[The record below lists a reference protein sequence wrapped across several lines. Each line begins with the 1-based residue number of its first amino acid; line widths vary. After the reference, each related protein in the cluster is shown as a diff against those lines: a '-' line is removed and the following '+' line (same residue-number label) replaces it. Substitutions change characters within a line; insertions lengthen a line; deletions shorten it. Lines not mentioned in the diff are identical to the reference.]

1 MLEKFTE
8 KAVNVIIE
16 ARLLAS
22 KLNSSEVKPEHILL
36 ALVKQAKGIS
46 LKLFK
51 MYNIT
56 EEGILDKLGIEY
68 SMTARDREVPFGKE
82 CKEFL
87 KRTMD
92 FAKKT
97 GNENILFEHLF
108 FVIITDKNSTIEEL
122 LSSFG
127 FDFYQAREIL
137 AKLVQRKTKKLSHP
151 EAAEDEEDKG
161 KSCFESI
168 YEGSELSQILDNA
181 AAKLSASHYEI
192 LGTEQIFGA
201 IIEEQNSD
209 LSKIFEE
216 NGITLDKF
224 TNSLAKQQSRQAEF
238 EDRKIIFTPNA
249 FGVMNLAVQTAKEY
263 GSSVVR
269 PEHVVLSILTAK
281 KGLAYDVLK
290 DLNIDEEKLIHDIV
304 KPIEK
309 QMPETLRIL
318 RLAKEEA
325 RRIGRNIVG
334 TEMFLLGIL
343 SEGTGVGARVLKELE
358 ITLKDMR
365 VEVEN
370 LVGFGN
376 EYFDKEIIYTKRAKR
391 VLERAWLLAKKQNKT
406 RIGSEDLLSAI
417 IEEPSSLAMKV
428 LAQLGVDAV
437 EIKYGILN
445 ECSKNQ

>member
-8 KAVNVIIE
+8 KAVNVIVE
-16 ARLLAS
+16 ARNTAS
-22 KLNSSEVKPEHILL
+22 ELGSSEVKPEHILI

-51 MYNIT
+51 MCNIT
-56 EEGILDKLGIEY
+56 EQALLDKMDVEY
-68 SMTARDREVPFGKE
+68 STNLHNREVPFGKE
-82 CKEFL
+82 CKEIL
-87 KRTMD
+87 KRTLD
-92 FAKKT
+92 YAKKT
-97 GNENILFEHLF
+97 GNENILFEHIFL
-108 FVIITDKNSTIEEL
+108 VIITDKDPNIEKL

-137 AKLVQRKTKKLSHP
+137 SKLVQRKTKKLVHP
-151 EAAEDEEDKG
+151 EAEDEEDKN
-161 KSCFESI
+161 KACFESI
-168 YEGSELSQILDNA
+168 YEGSELSNILENA

-192 LGTEQIFGA
+192 LGTEQIFSA
-201 IIEEQNSD
+201 ILEDPSSD
-209 LSKIFEE
+209 LGKILAEKGVTPE
-216 NGITLDKF
+216 NF
-224 TNSLAKQQSRQAEF
+224 TEALNKQQSRQAEF
-238 EDRKIIFTPNA
+238 EDKKIIFTPNA
-249 FGVMNLAVQTAKEY
+249 FGVMNLALQIAKEY

-290 DLNIDEEKLIHDIV
+290 DLKVNEEQLIHDIV

-334 TEMFLLGIL
+334 TEMFLLGVIA
-343 SEGTGVGARVLKELE
+343 EGTGIGATVLKELE
-358 ITLKDMR
+358 ITLKDAR
-365 VEVEN
+365 LVVEN

-376 EYFDKEIIYTKRAKR
+376 EYFDKEIVYTKRAKR

-406 RIGSEDLLSAI
+406 KIGSEDLLSAI
-417 IEEPSSLAMKV
+417 TEEPSSLAMKV

-445 ECSKNQ
+445 ECSKNG

>member
-16 ARLLAS
+16 ARNTAS
-22 KLNSSEVKPEHILL
+22 ELGSSEVKPEHILI

-51 MYNIT
+51 MWNIS
-56 EEGILDKLGIEY
+56 EETLLNKLGIEY
-68 SMTARDREVPFGKE
+68 SNSIREREVPFGKE
-82 CKEFL
+82 CKEIL

-97 GNENILFEHLF
+97 GNENILFEHIFL
-108 FVIITDKNSTIEEL
+108 VIITDKDPNIEEL

-137 AKLVQRKTKKLSHP
+137 TKLVQKKTKKLIHP
-151 EAAEDEEDKG
+151 EAEDEEEKN
-161 KSCFESI
+161 KACFESI
-168 YEGSELSQILDNA
+168 YEGSELANILDTA

-192 LGTEQIFGA
+192 LGTEQILSA
-201 IIEEQNSD
+201 ILEDKSSD
-209 LSKIFEE
+209 LAKTFAQQGVTAESFIE
-216 NGITLDKF
+216 
-224 TNSLAKQQSRQAEF
+224 SLNKQQSRKSEF
-238 EDRKIIFTPNA
+238 EDKKIIFTPNA
-249 FGVMNLAVQTAKEY
+249 FGVMNLALQIAKEY

-269 PEHVVLSILTAK
+269 PEHVVLSILNAK

-290 DLNIDEEKLIHDIV
+290 DLKINEEELIQDIV

-309 QMPETLRIL
+309 QMPETLRVL

-334 TEMFLLGIL
+334 TEMFLLGIIA
-343 SEGTGVGARVLKELE
+343 EGTGIGAAVLKELE
-358 ITLKDMR
+358 ITLKDAR
-365 VEVEN
+365 LVVEN

-391 VLERAWLLAKKQNKT
+391 VLEHAWLLAKKQNKSK
-406 RIGSEDLLSAI
+406 IGSEDLLSAI

-445 ECSKNQ
+445 ECSKNR

>member
-1 MLEKFTE
+1 
-8 KAVNVIIE
+8 
-16 ARLLAS
+16 
-22 KLNSSEVKPEHILL
+22 
-36 ALVKQAKGIS
+36 
-46 LKLFK
+46 
-51 MYNIT
+51 
-56 EEGILDKLGIEY
+56 
-68 SMTARDREVPFGKE
+68 
-82 CKEFL
+82 
-87 KRTMD
+87 
-92 FAKKT
+92 
-97 GNENILFEHLF
+97 
-108 FVIITDKNSTIEEL
+108 
-122 LSSFG
+122 
-127 FDFYQAREIL
+127 
-137 AKLVQRKTKKLSHP
+137 
-151 EAAEDEEDKG
+151 
-161 KSCFESI
+161 
-168 YEGSELSQILDNA
+168 
-181 AAKLSASHYEI
+181 
-192 LGTEQIFGA
+192 
-201 IIEEQNSD
+201 
-209 LSKIFEE
+209 
-216 NGITLDKF
+216 
-224 TNSLAKQQSRQAEF
+224 
-238 EDRKIIFTPNA
+238 
-249 FGVMNLAVQTAKEY
+249 MNLAVQTAKEY

-281 KGLAYDVLK
+281 KGLAYDILK
-290 DLNIDEEKLIHDIV
+290 DLNIDEEKLVHDIV

-343 SEGTGVGARVLKELE
+343 SEGTGIGARVLKELE

>member
-16 ARLLAS
+16 ARNTAS
-22 KLNSSEVKPEHILL
+22 ELGSSEVKPEHILI

-51 MYNIT
+51 MWNVT
-56 EEGILDKLGIEY
+56 EETLLKKLGTEY
-68 SMTARDREVPFGKE
+68 LPAPRSREVPFGKE
-82 CKEFL
+82 CKEIL
-87 KRTMD
+87 KRTLD

-97 GNENILFEHLF
+97 GNENILFEHIFL
-108 FVIITDKNSTIEEL
+108 VVITDKNSNIDEI

-137 AKLVQRKTKKLSHP
+137 WKLVQRKTKKIIHP
-151 EAAEDEEDKG
+151 EAEDEEDKN
-161 KSCFESI
+161 KACFESI
-168 YEGSELSQILDNA
+168 YEGSELSNILENA

-192 LGTEQIFGA
+192 LGTEQILSA
-201 IIEEQNSD
+201 ILEDSSSNLRQ
-209 LSKIFEE
+209 IFAEH
-216 NGITLDKF
+216 GITYETF
-224 TNSLAKQQSRQAEF
+224 MESLNKQQSRQAEF
-238 EDRKIIFTPNA
+238 EDKKIIFTPNA
-249 FGVMNLAVQTAKEY
+249 FGVMNLALQIAKEY
-263 GSSVVR
+263 GSPVVK
-269 PEHVVLSILTAK
+269 PEHVVLSILNTQ
-281 KGLAYDVLK
+281 KGLAYQVLK
-290 DLNIDEEKLIHDIV
+290 DLNINEKELEQGIV

-309 QMPETLRIL
+309 QMPETLRVL

-334 TEMFLLGIL
+334 TEMFLLGIIA
-343 SEGTGVGARVLKELE
+343 EGTGIGATVLKELE
-358 ITLKDMR
+358 ITLKDAR
-365 VEVEN
+365 LIVEN

-376 EYFDKEIIYTKRAKR
+376 EYFDKEIIYTNRAKR
-391 VLERAWLLAKKQNKT
+391 VLEHAWLLAKKQNKT
-406 RIGSEDLLSAI
+406 KIGSEDLLFAI

-445 ECSKNQ
+445 ECSKNR

>member
-16 ARLLAS
+16 ARNTAAELG
-22 KLNSSEVKPEHILL
+22 SSEVKPEHILL
-36 ALVKQAKGIS
+36 ALVKEAKGIS

-51 MYNIT
+51 MHNIT
-56 EEGILDKLGIEY
+56 EQTLLDKMGVEY
-68 SMTARDREVPFGKE
+68 STNIHTREVPFGKE
-82 CKEFL
+82 CKEIL

-97 GNENILFEHLF
+97 GNENILFEHIFL
-108 FVIITDKNSTIEEL
+108 VIITDKNSNIDEL
-122 LSSFG
+122 LSEFG

-137 AKLVQRKTKKLSHP
+137 SKLVQRKTKKLIHP
-151 EAAEDEEDKG
+151 EAEDEEDKS
-161 KSCFESI
+161 KTCFDSI
-168 YEGSELSQILDNA
+168 YEGSELSNILDSA

-192 LGTEQIFGA
+192 LGTEQVFSA
-201 IIEEQNSD
+201 ILEDSDSD
-209 LSKIFEE
+209 LSKIFASA
-216 NGITLDKF
+216 GITPEIFAEGL
-224 TNSLAKQQSRQAEF
+224 NKQQSRKSEF
-238 EDRKIIFTPNA
+238 EDKKIIFTPNA
-249 FGVMNLAVQTAKEY
+249 FGVMNLALQIAKEY

-269 PEHVVLSILTAK
+269 PEHVVLSILTSK

-290 DLNIDEEKLIHDIV
+290 DLKVNEEELIHAIV

-334 TEMFLLGIL
+334 TEMFLLGIIA
-343 SEGTGVGARVLKELE
+343 EGTGIGAAVLKELE
-358 ITLKDMR
+358 ITLKDAR
-365 VEVEN
+365 LVVEN
-370 LVGFGN
+370 IVGFGN
-376 EYFDKEIIYTKRAKR
+376 EYFDKEIVYTKRAKR
-391 VLERAWLLAKKQNKT
+391 VLERAWMLAKKQNKT
-406 RIGSEDLLSAI
+406 KIGSEDLLSAI
-417 IEEPSSLAMKV
+417 TEEPSSLAMKV